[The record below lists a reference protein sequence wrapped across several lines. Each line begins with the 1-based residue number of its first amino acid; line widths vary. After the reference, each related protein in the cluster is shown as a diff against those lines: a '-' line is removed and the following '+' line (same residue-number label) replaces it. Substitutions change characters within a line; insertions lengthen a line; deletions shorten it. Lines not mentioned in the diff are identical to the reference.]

1 MKPQYLYNNCEIRMI
16 GLSKRD
22 GDLALQ
28 VFKHFAEGFCF
39 KLQSIHSPS
48 TLCDMKLVGGD
59 EGDFNSLVDLT
70 RTHLQDVKLKQM
82 MESTETSLPRGK

>member
-22 GDLALQ
+22 GETALQ
-28 VFKHFAEGFCF
+28 VFKHFAEGFEF

-59 EGDFNSLVDLT
+59 RDDFIALVDMT
-70 RTHLQDVKLKQM
+70 YDHLQDMKLKQM